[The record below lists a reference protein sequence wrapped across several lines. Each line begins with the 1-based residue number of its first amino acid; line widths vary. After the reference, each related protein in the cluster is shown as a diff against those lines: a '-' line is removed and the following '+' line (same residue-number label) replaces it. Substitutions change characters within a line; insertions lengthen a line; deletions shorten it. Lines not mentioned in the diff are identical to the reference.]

1 MNLSSNQTDTKTDT
15 RFFIVR
21 GILLISVLLIFL
33 VVLTLWG
40 EAIDID
46 RRFSAQF
53 FTTGED
59 WFLADSFPWN
69 WLYDFGE
76 APGILFSILCF
87 TCWIFFR
94 TDPARAALRPY
105 LLICALTPFIA
116 SLLMVNVVLKDHT
129 GRPRPREITEFK
141 GTWEYKPVLKA
152 GLPGRGHSFPCGH
165 CSIAFTLTSGFVFWQ
180 RSRKFAL
187 CSLSVGL
194 AYGMLMSIAR
204 IAQGGHFLSDALWSL
219 GVVSFTLLTLYYFVF
234 QPPRTENNPVS
245 AFSKSKKWKIF
256 GGTAIILILLSLF
269 VWTRRPFYKD
279 HNGSFN
285 ISSDI
290 KQVNLH
296 LPKNWKLEQPVF
308 EPRDNG
314 KFQLIIQGFAPPHT
328 THYLSFTTETAE
340 STMAMKFKENIVGYH
355 REFEKNLDLRLPEKL
370 KVNIN
375 LIPEKNLKTTLP

>member
-1 MNLSSNQTDTKTDT
+1 M
-15 RFFIVR
+15 
-21 GILLISVLLIFL
+21 LLIFL
-33 VVLTLWG
+33 VVFTLWG
-40 EAIDID
+40 EANDVD

-53 FTTGED
+53 FSTENA

-69 WLYDFGE
+69 WLYDYGV
-76 APGILFSILCF
+76 APGIVLSILCF
-87 TCWIFFR
+87 VSWIFSR

-105 LLICALTPFIA
+105 LLICTLTPFIA
-116 SLLMVNVVLKDHT
+116 SVLVVNVVLKDHT
-129 GRPRPREITEFK
+129 GRPRPREITQFN

-165 CSIAFTLTSGFVFWQ
+165 CSIAFTLTSGIVFWR

-187 CSLSVGL
+187 SSLSVGL
-194 AYGMLMSIAR
+194 AYGILMSIAR

-219 GVVSFTLLTLYYFVF
+219 GIVWLTLIALYYFVF

-245 AFSKSKKWKIF
+245 AFSKQQKWKIT
-256 GGTAIILILLSLF
+256 GGTAIVLAILVLF

-285 ISSDI
+285 ISTDI
-290 KQVNLH
+290 KQLNLH
-296 LPKNWKLEQPVF
+296 LPGKWKFGQPVF
-308 EPRDNG
+308 EQRDNG

-328 THYLSFTTETAE
+328 THYLSFTTVTEE
-340 STMAMKFKENIVGYH
+340 SALTLQFNENIVGYH
-355 REFEKNLDLRLPEKL
+355 RDFEKIFVLRLPEHI

-375 LIPEKNLKTTLP
+375 

>member
-1 MNLSSNQTDTKTDT
+1 MNLTSNQSDTKADP
-15 RFFIVR
+15 RFFVVR

-33 VVLTLWG
+33 VVFTLWG
-40 EAIDID
+40 EANDVD

-53 FTTGED
+53 FSTENG

-69 WLYDFGE
+69 WLYDYGV
-76 APGILFSILCF
+76 APGIVLSILCF
-87 TCWIFFR
+87 VSWIFSR

-105 LLICALTPFIA
+105 LLICTLTPFIA
-116 SLLMVNVVLKDHT
+116 SVLVVNVVLKDHT
-129 GRPRPREITEFK
+129 GRPRPREITQFN
-141 GTWEYKPVLKA
+141 GAWEYKPVLKA

-165 CSIAFTLTSGFVFWQ
+165 CSIAFTLTSGIVFWR

-187 CSLSVGL
+187 SSLSVGL
-194 AYGMLMSIAR
+194 AYGILMSIAR

-219 GVVSFTLLTLYYFVF
+219 GIVWLTLMALYYFVF

-245 AFSKSKKWKIF
+245 AFSKQQKWKIT
-256 GGTAIILILLSLF
+256 GGTAIVLAILALF

-285 ISSDI
+285 ISTDI
-290 KQVNLH
+290 KQLNLH
-296 LPKNWKLEQPVF
+296 LPEKWKLGQPVF
-308 EPRDNG
+308 DQRDNG

-328 THYLSFTTETAE
+328 THYLSFTTVTEE
-340 STMAMKFKENIVGYH
+340 SAITLQFNENIVGYH
-355 REFEKNLDLRLPEKL
+355 RDFEKILVLRLPEHI

-375 LIPEKNLKTTLP
+375 SIP

>member
-1 MNLSSNQTDTKTDT
+1 VNLTSNQSDTKADP
-15 RFFIVR
+15 RFFVVR

-33 VVLTLWG
+33 LVFTLWG
-40 EAIDID
+40 EANDVD

-53 FTTGED
+53 FSTENG

-69 WLYDFGE
+69 WLYDYGV
-76 APGILFSILCF
+76 APGIVLSILCF
-87 TCWIFFR
+87 VSWIFSR
-94 TDPARAALRPY
+94 TDPARATLRPY
-105 LLICALTPFIA
+105 LLICTLTPFIA
-116 SLLMVNVVLKDHT
+116 SVLLVNVVFKDHT
-129 GRPRPREITEFK
+129 GRPRPREITQFN

-165 CSIAFTLTSGFVFWQ
+165 CSIAFTLTSGIVFWR

-187 CSLSVGL
+187 SSLSVGL
-194 AYGMLMSIAR
+194 AYGILMSIAR

-219 GVVSFTLLTLYYFVF
+219 GIVWLTLMALYYFVF

-245 AFSKSKKWKIF
+245 AFSKQQKWKIT
-256 GGTAIILILLSLF
+256 GGTAIVLAILALF

-285 ISSDI
+285 ISTDI
-290 KQVNLH
+290 KQLNLR
-296 LPKNWKLEQPVF
+296 LPEKWKFGQPVF
-308 EPRDNG
+308 EQRDNG

-328 THYLSFTTETAE
+328 THYLSFTTVTEE
-340 STMAMKFKENIVGYH
+340 SALTLQFNENIVGYH
-355 REFEKNLDLRLPEKL
+355 RDFEKILVLRLPEHI

-375 LIPEKNLKTTLP
+375 